1 MSYNVAGSPPST
13 LYERIG
19 KSAGVIRSTW
29 MLTPAGRSGT
39 TWSTRA
45 DLLQRV
51 EHLRRRREIHVDLG
65 AAPDG
70 AGSDPRDA
78 GDNADGFLDGPRQA
92 EQLLARAERGPGGD
106 DRHACE
112 FELGVDGRR
121 ENRGSPHAR
130 DAEERHEQINE
141 AALAA
146 QDVEQRH
153 RGAGA
158 AWRILAPSA
167 TPYAPFVT
175 TTSPAWSPNAIS
187 ATGSLWP
194 PTVTGRTCATRSEP

>member
-1 MSYNVAGSPPST
+1 MSYSVAGSPPST

-29 MLTPAGRSGT
+29 MLTPAGSSGT

-65 AAPDG
+65 ATPDG

-78 GDNADGFLDGPRQA
+78 GDDADGFLDGPRQA
-92 EQLLARAERGPGGD
+92 EQLLARAERGPGRD

-112 FELGVDGRR
+112 VELGVDGRGQSR
-121 ENRGSPHAR
+121 SRPHAR
-130 DAEERHEQINE
+130 DAGERHEQIDE
-141 AALAA
+141 PTLPA
-146 QDVEQRH
+146 QNIEQRH
-153 RGAGA
+153 GGVRT
-158 AWRILAPSA
+158 IFVPSSM
-167 TPYAPFVT
+167 P
-175 TTSPAWSPNAIS
+175 
-187 ATGSLWP
+187 
-194 PTVTGRTCATRSEP
+194 